1 MTVQILKRVA
11 PLAAVLAG
19 LGCGAAWAGEGEPIL
34 MPLGAAASAPVGF
47 LEMCERTP
55 TECLSV
61 ARPTDAMLSDVRTWA
76 GRARW
81 SAVFQAAGI
90 QSAPAALPASI
101 AAPTVAPAALVAQP
115 AVEQVSATVA
125 HPPKP
130 TAQDVRAL
138 KDQRRKHPRAAPA
151 KIPPARVAPM
161 LETVVVEPMR
171 VPSPT
176 LIVADVTVR
185 DLETVTRRFNRAI
198 RRASDAASYG
208 REDVW
213 VLPQG
218 RRASG
223 DCEDY
228 VLAKRR
234 ALIDDGVDPAALS
247 IAVVRT
253 RWGELHAV
261 LLVATAEG
269 EQVLD
274 NLTPWVVNWRDAP
287 YEWLERQAPGQ
298 PLVWV
303 QAAT

>member
-11 PLAAVLAG
+11 PLAAVLAS
-19 LGCGAAWAGEGEPIL
+19 LGGGSAWAGEGEAAV
-34 MPLGAAASAPVGF
+34 MPLGAAAAVPVGF

-55 TECLSV
+55 GECLSI
-61 ARPTDAMLSDVRTWA
+61 ARPTDTMLSEVRTWA

-81 SAVFQAAGI
+81 SAVFQTAGI
-90 QSAPAALPASI
+90 STGPAALPAAVVAPRPVLVSRPVAEQ
-101 AAPTVAPAALVAQP
+101 AAPPAARP
-115 AVEQVSATVA
+115 A
-125 HPPKP
+125 KP
-130 TAQDVRAL
+130 TARDIRAL
-138 KDQRRKHPRAAPA
+138 KDQRRKHPRVVTAKVPPTPVAPA
-151 KIPPARVAPM
+151 PPPDP
-161 LETVVVEPMR
+161 VVEPTR
-171 VPSPT
+171 EPTPSGT
-176 LIVADVTVR
+176 VADVTIR
-185 DLETVTRRFNRAI
+185 DLETVSRRINRSI

-218 RRASG
+218 RRPSG

-234 ALIDDGVDPAALS
+234 ALIENGVDPAALS

-253 RWGELHAV
+253 RWGETHAV

-274 NLTPWVVNWRDAP
+274 NLSPWVLPWSEAP
-287 YEWLERQAPGQ
+287 YEWLERQAPGR
-298 PLVWV
+298 PLTWV
-303 QAAT
+303 RAAT